1 MAARNNGL
9 RSGIWKKIQVRAR
22 IFLGRLPPLPRSI
35 ALAMSRFDQYLAAF
49 SQAAQ
54 PAPIPAAPATVVTV
68 QSVPSSAPA
77 APTNQAPSPSPT
89 SPVAP
94 QTSPTAGQL
103 EREAFEDF
111 LRLLKQC
118 PPETQTALLL
128 RHVFHLY
135 SELDVVRQREIATI
149 KTKCELENM
158 TLHLQKDMI
167 RLLEERNAYQAA
179 AGDDKKR
186 ARVI

>member
-9 RSGIWKKIQVRAR
+9 RSGIWKKIQVRAH
-22 IFLGRLPPLPRSI
+22 IFLLRLPRLALSVARS
-35 ALAMSRFDQYLAAF
+35 MSRFDQILAAM

-68 QSVPSSAPA
+68 QSVPSSAA
-77 APTNQAPSPSPT
+77 TNQAPAPSPAP
-89 SPVAP
+89 SAAP

-111 LRLLKQC
+111 IRLLKQC
-118 PPETQTALLL
+118 PPETQNGLML
-128 RHVFHLY
+128 RHIFHLY
-135 SELDVVRQREIATI
+135 TELDVVRQREIAHL

-158 TLHLQKDMI
+158 TLHLQREMM
-167 RLLEERNAYQAA
+167 RLLEERNSYLAS

-186 ARVI
+186 PRLI